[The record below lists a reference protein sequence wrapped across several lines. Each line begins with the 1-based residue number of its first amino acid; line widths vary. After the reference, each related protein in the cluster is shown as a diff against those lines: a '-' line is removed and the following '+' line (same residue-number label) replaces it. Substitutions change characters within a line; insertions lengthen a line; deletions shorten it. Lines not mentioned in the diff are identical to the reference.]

1 MKTMRIKLMFLV
13 IILQAG
19 CYGQPSINLEN
30 TVWTNNKMD
39 DCTSKLQFRDS
50 GECMI
55 YYCGLDETFS
65 GKYYV
70 KSDTIVIEE
79 YHLKSEMP
87 GSTGEKEIRF
97 VFKYLLDENILK
109 MFYFQDLKYDYTQE
123 GFDESYQFTRTQ

>member
-1 MKTMRIKLMFLV
+1 MMFLV
-13 IILQAG
+13 LLFIVG

-30 TVWTNNKMD
+30 TVWTNNKID
-39 DCTSKLQFRDS
+39 NCISELQFGDS

-87 GSTGEKEIRF
+87 GSTGEKEVRF
-97 VFKYLLDENILK
+97 VFKYLLDEYILK
-109 MFYFQDLKYDYTQE
+109 MFYFQDLKYDYTRE
-123 GFDESYQFTRTQ
+123 GFDESFQYTRTK